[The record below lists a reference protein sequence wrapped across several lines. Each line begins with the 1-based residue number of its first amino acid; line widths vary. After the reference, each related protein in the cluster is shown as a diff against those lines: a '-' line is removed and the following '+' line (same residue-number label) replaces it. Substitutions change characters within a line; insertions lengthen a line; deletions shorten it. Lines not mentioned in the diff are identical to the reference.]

1 MFRSKPKRRR
11 TTGGRGENYKKT
23 GTQDQGK
30 LEASVVHQRSNMFHR
45 FSLVNLAA
53 VLVVLAFSAVQQ
65 VPAAAVERDG
75 RTSSATITVL
85 STSLFPGASTSTLLT
100 KKVCGTIDGD
110 VSSACRR
117 KRQFWIDVPILI
129 AQDPETAAYIYQQFQ
144 PSPVFRLNIS
154 FHSIRTQ
161 NWCVLFRSVEP
172 TQAVQFRDSFDQP
185 SAFIDSS
192 LDEVTNPRL
201 NGALLSPVNTIR
213 TSLLAIA
220 SNVINSFLTPTV
232 TVTSVVNG
240 YSSTTT
246 TTIFTTTQTY
256 TVAGC
261 IPEGVEFS
269 AC

>member
-53 VLVVLAFSAVQQ
+53 VLVVLTFSAVQQ

-75 RTSSATITVL
+75 RTSVFSSATITVL
-85 STSLFPGASTSTLLT
+85 STSLLPGASTSTLLT

-161 NWCVLFRSVEP
+161 N
-172 TQAVQFRDSFDQP
+172 
-185 SAFIDSS
+185 
-192 LDEVTNPRL
+192 
-201 NGALLSPVNTIR
+201 
-213 TSLLAIA
+213 
-220 SNVINSFLTPTV
+220 
-232 TVTSVVNG
+232 
-240 YSSTTT
+240 
-246 TTIFTTTQTY
+246 
-256 TVAGC
+256 
-261 IPEGVEFS
+261 
-269 AC
+269 